1 MTEHEFEER
10 LRREYRAAASSWT
23 PEKETELIRR
33 VIGGEEVG
41 EYRDDDH
48 HHHVYQPDDRPF
60 VAFEIV
66 PELLQRGHWHRC
78 GDNFIFSN
86 L

>member
-1 MTEHEFEER
+1 MR
-10 LRREYRAAASSWT
+10 QAAAIL
-23 PEKETELIRR
+23 PERRRQQRITELIRR
-33 VIGGEEVG
+33 VIRGEEVG
-41 EYRDDDH
+41 EHRDDNH
-48 HHHVYQPDDRPF
+48 HRHVHQTDDRAF

-78 GDNFIFSN
+78 SNRFILRN